1 MIKGKC
7 LRGLE
12 RVEREL
18 KSGEELDVDVS
29 EVHPLSV
36 LYEMVSPGI
45 G

>member
-1 MIKGKC
+1 MERC

-18 KSGEELDVDVS
+18 KSEEELDVDVS

-36 LYEMVSPGI
+36 LYKTVSLEI